1 MNKNEISGRHAVAF
15 MNQFDYIREAGTDA
29 DRRAQEAI
37 LASVRALGADP
48 VTESFTFP
56 VNVVDKA
63 VFTVTAPFE
72 KNFPMGGYMRCGS
85 TIEGGITAPFVY
97 AENGD
102 DISLADV
109 KGKIVLV
116 NDPVRDAMYDK
127 LVTAGALAFLTVT
140 GTPIDEGEDLIP
152 ADRNLFYQGETPIQG
167 GVLHHKDVIT
177 MVEAG
182 ACEAHFELQTHTEER
197 SSNNIICRVEGSDPE
212 LKKEVLTVTAH
223 YDSVPAGPGAYDN
236 MSGCGI
242 VYELLT
248 YFLKNQP
255 KRSMEFI
262 FFGAEEKGLV
272 GSRAYT
278 SQHEAEMPCHRFNMN
293 IDLAGQLVGG
303 TVFGVTAEH
312 CVDDFLLAT
321 AKEIGIGAGLK
332 NQLWSSD
339 SNCFAAKGVPAM
351 TLNRDGYGMHTRHD
365 TLDKISWWSMER
377 SSQLLCAIADKCANA
392 EVFPFERKVPQEYLD
407 ALNRH

>member
-1 MNKNEISGRHAVAF
+1 MNKYEICGRHAVAF
-15 MNQFDYIREAGTDA
+15 MNQFGYIREAGTEA
-29 DRRAQEAI
+29 DKKAQETI
-37 LASVRALGADP
+37 LASLRALGASP
-48 VTESFTFP
+48 FTESFSFP

-63 VFTVTAPFE
+63 EFSITAPYS
-72 KNFPMGGYMRCGS
+72 KTYPMGGYMRSSS
-85 TIEGGITAPFVY
+85 TPEGGITAPFIY

-116 NDPVRDAMYDK
+116 NDPVRGSMYDK
-127 LVTAGALAFLTVT
+127 LVNAGAAAFLSVT
-140 GTPIDEGEDLIP
+140 GTPIDEGEDRIP
-152 ADRNLFYQGETPIQG
+152 SDRNLFYQGETPIQG
-167 GVLHHKDVIT
+167 GVLHHLDVID
-177 MVEAG
+177 MVENG
-182 ACEAHFELQTHTEER
+182 ASEARFELQTHTEER
-197 SSNNIICRVEGSDPE
+197 SSCNIICRIEGSDPI
-212 LKKEVLTVTAH
+212 LKEEILTVTAH
-223 YDSVPAGPGAYDN
+223 YDSVPQGPGAYDN

-278 SQHEAEMPCHRFNMN
+278 SSHEADMVHHRFNMN

-312 CVDDFLLAT
+312 CVDDFLMET
-321 AKEIGIGAGLK
+321 AGEVGIGAGLK

-351 TLNRDGYGMHTRHD
+351 TLNRDGFGMHTRHD

-377 SSQLLCAIADKCANA
+377 SSILLCAIAEKCANA
-392 EVFPFERKVPQEYLD
+392 ETFPFERKVPQEYLD
-407 ALNRH
+407 ALNHR